1 MISSKNVKKNIAALL
16 MAGVLFTPQFS
27 MAASSDADIDAL
39 IREQQQRLDELNAR
53 KNSQNND
60 KLAKQIES
68 LQSQLQEL
76 KSRKNYDAR
85 KDIEALSIQIGDL
98 QKQLARQNE
107 LNDRIMQ
114 VIERLEKLAE
124 AKSVQEASNSSY
136 SSGGFLVN
144 PSPNDSG
151 VSYTQDAINAQGN
164 STMTFR
170 YQPNHLYKIYCRT
183 GFITDVALHKGETVN
198 FVGGGDTS
206 AWAINSTTVDGTPH
220 IYIKPVVETS
230 TTNIIITTNKRSY
243 QLIVNTSDWYNPMIR
258 WTYNDEDMA
267 EALAKKKRDEM
278 AITGTMSAK
287 SVSDL
292 HFDYKINGSSDNKP
306 AMVFDDGE
314 KTIIKYNGKLPSK
327 APAIFIRE
335 RGRKGVSLVNFKMK
349 DNCYL
354 LDRVVDQA
362 ELRFSDTDVVSIFRK
377 DK

>member
-1 MISSKNVKKNIAALL
+1 MISSKNVKKNIAVLL
-16 MAGVLFTPQFS
+16 MAGVLFTPQLS

-107 LNDRIMQ
+107 LNDRIME

-124 AKSVQEASNSSY
+124 VKGFQDSPGGSY
-136 SSGGFLVN
+136 ANGGFLVN
-144 PSPNDSG
+144 PSPGDNA
-151 VSYTQDAINAQGN
+151 VSYTQDAKNAQGN

-258 WTYNDEDMA
+258 WTYNDEDLA
-267 EALAKKKRDEM
+267 EAIAKKKRDEV

-292 HFDYKINGSSDNKP
+292 HFNYKINGSSSNKP
-306 AMVFDDGE
+306 SMVFDDGE
-314 KTIIKYNGKLPSK
+314 KTIIKYNSKLPSK

-377 DK
+377 G